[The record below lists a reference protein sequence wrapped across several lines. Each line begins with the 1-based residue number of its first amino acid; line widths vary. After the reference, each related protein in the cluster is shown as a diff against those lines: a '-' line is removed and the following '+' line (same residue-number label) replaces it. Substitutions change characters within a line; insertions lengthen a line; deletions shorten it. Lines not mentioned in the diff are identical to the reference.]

1 MHKGKEKKATTTTH
15 LVCAWHQNFLFIAA
29 QLMDG
34 REREVA
40 CVILP
45 DRSEFDLWYYC
56 VCASI
61 TALLMTSSETT
72 LKQRCPWKG
81 HQLFSIH
88 VKQLYQ
94 CRKAEVSEQ
103 NSGFCSVF
111 SPTDL
116 PSVVADKSASGHVQ
130 EAPVCSVEVGSLLSM
145 QSTFL
150 PLPVQLS
157 AVPVLSLQII
167 LTLFIALHPLSPTS
181 AVWNSPLICQPRQS
195 SNCFQT
201 FFKKISLLSFLS
213 SLGFFPPL
221 WFLCGHSS

>member
-1 MHKGKEKKATTTTH
+1 MEESGK
-15 LVCAWHQNFLFIAA
+15 WFF
-29 QLMDG
+29 
-34 REREVA
+34 
-40 CVILP
+40 ILP
-45 DRSEFDLWYYC
+45 DRSEFALWYYC

-61 TALLMTSSETT
+61 TALYSQLMTSNETT
-72 LKQRCPWKG
+72 LKQRCPLKG

-88 VKQLYQ
+88 ITQLYEH
-94 CRKAEVSEQ
+94 RKAEASEQ

-111 SPTDL
+111 PPAVL

-157 AVPVLSLQII
+157 PLPVLSLQII
-167 LTLFIALHPLSPTS
+167 LTLFITLHPPSPTS
-181 AVWNSPLICQPRQS
+181 AVCNSPLICQPRQS

-201 FFKKISLLSFLS
+201 FFKKPRSCHFLALLVSFLFCDFYVVIH
-213 SLGFFPPL
+213 LNGNFPQKAGYVPPVTFYTC
-221 WFLCGHSS
+221 FLDIWSNE